1 MNVFVHDMTLIY
13 HRADATPAIPC
24 GLVARISGS
33 HPGGPGSIP
42 GMGEIFLVKFTYAN
56 KHLTDT
62 NFI

>member
-13 HRADATPAIPC
+13 HRDDATPAIPC

-42 GMGEIFLVKFTYAN
+42 GKGETFLLLIMTFIKE
-56 KHLTDT
+56 HLFD
-62 NFI
+62 